1 MVTRLMEMVSF
12 ILSRTFEGDDE
23 NWGDVRQRIGEAL
36 ETHGFHPAEIV
47 LALDVVTHIRNR
59 IKEEEDYPDIPLH
72 TNRIYQYLEEIR
84 LTPEARGYLLGLL
97 HERIITPI
105 EYQQIVERSLL
116 LDTSEVDVEAIR
128 FLTQSILKPET
139 ELDTGDEEGET
150 QTLH

>member
-23 NWGDVRQRIGEAL
+23 NWGDVRQRIGEVL

-47 LALDVVTHIRNR
+47 VALDVVTHIRSR
-59 IKEEEDYPDIPLH
+59 LKEEDYPDLPLH
-72 TNRIYQYLEEIR
+72 TNRIYQYLEEVR
-84 LTPEARGYLLGLL
+84 LTTEARGYLLGLL

-116 LDTSEVDVEAIR
+116 LDTSEVGVEEIR
-128 FLTQSILKPET
+128 FLTQSILKPNT
-139 ELDTGDEEGET
+139 DLDAGDEDGGA
-150 QTLH
+150 QVLH